1 MKRFCPKCG
10 KEIDEE
16 SQINSFCIDCY
27 VSEHQVIT
35 APTFEITVCPK
46 CGVLKYAKKF
56 YKTVEDLE
64 KDLAK
69 HIKTK
74 DLDQAKVFV
83 KLILDDDLHEYYIIA
98 TVKALIGN
106 KIKEIKME
114 KDISLRKNECERCS
128 RLSGN
133 YYTTILQLRFDDSK
147 IKEELMDKII
157 LQTRNMLFEMN
168 ESRKNLSR
176 QVHIVKEKPQ
186 KTGIDI
192 YLDNL
197 DQSKKILQTLILN
210 KNAKS
215 WQETKSLVTADKK
228 GKRVYR
234 HTLCIHFESGQ
245 QKVTHII

>member
-10 KEIDEE
+10 KEVDDDN
-16 SQINSFCIDCY
+16 QINSFCIECY
-27 VSEHQVIT
+27 VSENQVIT
-35 APTFEITVCPK
+35 APVFEITLCPK
-46 CGVLKYAKKF
+46 CGILKYAKKF

-64 KDLAK
+64 IDLAK

-74 DLDQAKVFV
+74 DIEQAKVFV
-83 KLILDDDLHEYYIIA
+83 KLIIDNTLHEYYVIVTA
-98 TVKALIGN
+98 KALIGN
-106 KIKEIKME
+106 TIKEIGME

-133 YYTTILQLRFDDSK
+133 YYTTILQLRFDDSDIKKELEEK
-147 IKEELMDKII
+147 IV
-157 LQTRNMLFEMN
+157 LQTKRIIFEMN
-168 ESRKNLSR
+168 ESKKNLLK
-176 QVHIVKEKPQ
+176 QTHIVKELPQ
-186 KTGIDI
+186 KTGIDL

-215 WQETKSLVTADKK
+215 WQETKSLVTADRK

-234 HTLCIHFESGQ
+234 HTLCIHFESGPQ
-245 QKVTHII
+245 TVTHII

>member
-1 MKRFCPKCG
+1 MNRFCPKCG
-10 KEIDEE
+10 KEIDDE

-27 VSEHQVIT
+27 VSENPVIT
-35 APTFEITVCPK
+35 APVFEITLCPK

-56 YKTVEDLE
+56 YKEIEDLE
-64 KDLAK
+64 IDLAK

-74 DLDQAKVFV
+74 DLDQTKIFV
-83 KLILDDDLHEYYIIA
+83 KLIIDNNLHEYYVIVTA
-98 TVKALIGN
+98 KALIGN
-106 KIKEIKME
+106 KIKEIAME
-114 KDISLRKNECERCS
+114 KDISLRKNECDRCS

-133 YYTTILQLRFDDSK
+133 YYTTILQLRFDNQE
-147 IKEELMDKII
+147 IKKEIMDKIV
-157 LQTRNMLFEMN
+157 LQTRNIICEMN
-168 ESRKNLSR
+168 ESKKNISK
-176 QVHIVKEKPQ
+176 QVHIIKEVSQ
-186 KTGIDI
+186 KTGIDLF
-192 YLDNL
+192 LDNL

-228 GKRVYR
+228 GKRIYR